1 MKLKPGMGP
10 AEVWM
15 GNEMMPCQVL
25 LLVLNRGVDA
35 KRTDAMSG
43 VPLRSQSCL
52 ALSTLLLG
60 VFFPFLLTQF
70 CSI

>member
-1 MKLKPGMGP
+1 
-10 AEVWM
+10 VWM

-25 LLVLNRGVDA
+25 LLVLNRAVDA
-35 KRTDAMSG
+35 KRTDAMPG
-43 VPLRSQSCL
+43 APLR
-52 ALSTLLLG
+52 LLLG

>member
-1 MKLKPGMGP
+1 MVQHMKLKPGMGP

-25 LLVLNRGVDA
+25 LLVHNRGVDGE
-35 KRTDAMSG
+35 RNDAMSG
-43 VPLRSQSCL
+43 APLGSQSCL

-60 VFFPFLLTQF
+60 VFFLFY
-70 CSI
+70 